1 MKGLG
6 AGIDI
11 GVVPDILLREAG
23 GGYQDL
29 DILLG
34 QDGSC
39 LALPPPEE
47 RGSPPQRGLDHRGEV

>member
-39 LALPPPEE
+39 LALPPPKE
-47 RGSPPQRGLDHRGEV
+47 RGSPPQRGLDNRGEV